1 MPLFW
6 AMSLF
11 WGASNYNIVT
21 SKKNKKQK
29 NYSYCSKIKVW
40 VPVTLTTDHIYNNW
54 SYLQGCTWLFTAV
67 FRGLQLGVHEH
78 FFSQGCSW
86 AFTTASKLKCHGAE
100 HLNLCKF
107 RCDQCD
113 KHFSWPECLKGH
125 FFTHTGIRPFHCPI
139 EGEHS
144 LTVRFLLLVS
154 ELCSVLT
161 VSSGKT
167 LALIMVVGSW
177 YL

>member
-11 WGASNYNIVT
+11 WGASNYNIAT
-21 SKKNKKQK
+21 TATKNANK
-29 NYSYCSKIKVW
+29 NNK
-40 VPVTLTTDHIYNNW
+40 TTELQLLFKDKSLGACNINNW
-54 SYLQGCTWLFTAV
+54 SYLQECTWLFTAV

-78 FFSQGCSW
+78 FFSQGCIW
-86 AFTTASKLKCHGAE
+86 AFTTASKLKCHGAK

-107 RCDQCD
+107 RCDQSD

-125 FFTHTGIRPFHCPI
+125 FFMHTGIRPFHCPI

-167 LALIMVVGSW
+167 LALLMVVGSW